1 MFAVPPDVQTE
12 VFTRL
17 PDRFRDPARHSP
29 WTLARG
35 AGPMHSFLEGPSFDR
50 DGNLYVVDLAHGR
63 IFRIS
68 RAGEWHLFAEYDGEP
83 NGLKIHRDGRIF
95 VADARHGIL
104 CFDPATGARE
114 TVLAEYEGARLSG
127 PNDLVFADNGDLYFT
142 DPGGSGQF
150 NLTGRV
156 FRIRAD
162 GGVDLLMHSLPYP
175 NGLVLTPPQDAL
187 LVALTGSNQVAR
199 LALHTGTAGIHR
211 WRTFVHLSGGM
222 AGPDGMAVDEAENFA
237 VVHAGFGTVWL
248 FSRMGEPLAR
258 IRSCTGIRTTNVA
271 YGGPDRRTLFITEC
285 EDGAILT
292 ARMDVPGRPMFSHS

>member
-1 MFAVPPDVQTE
+1 MFAMPPDVQTE

-17 PDRFRDPARHSP
+17 PDRFRDPSRHSR

-35 AGPMHSFLEGPSFDR
+35 AGPMHSFLEGPAFDR

-68 RAGEWHLFAEYDGEP
+68 PDREWHLFVEYDGEP

-95 VADARHGIL
+95 VADAHHGIL
-104 CFDPATGARE
+104 SFAPATGAR
-114 TVLAEYEGARLSG
+114 TSVLASYQGEKLAG

-142 DPGGSGQF
+142 DPGGSGMF
-150 NLTGRV
+150 NLSGRV
-156 FRIRAD
+156 FRIRTD
-162 GGVDLLMHSLPYP
+162 GTVDLLMQHLPYP

-199 LALHTGTAGIHR
+199 LALNTGTAGVHR
-211 WRTFVHLSGGM
+211 WRTFVQLSGGM
-222 AGPDGMAVDEAENFA
+222 AGPDGMAVDEADNFV

-271 YGGPDRRTLFITEC
+271 YGGADGRTLFITEC

-292 ARMDVPGRPMFSHS
+292 ARLDVPGRRMFSHS